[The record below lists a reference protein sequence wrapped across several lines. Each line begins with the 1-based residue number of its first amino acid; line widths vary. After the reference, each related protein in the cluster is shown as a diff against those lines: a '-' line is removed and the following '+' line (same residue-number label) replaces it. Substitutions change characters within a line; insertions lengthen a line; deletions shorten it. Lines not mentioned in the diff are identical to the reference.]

1 MAIEGAEQKI
11 RVFLNDGRQVLGTVF
26 IKGYRTRLSNLIN
39 NSQPFL
45 NITNVKVS
53 GHDGIVSYP
62 FLCLNKQTIHSVVEE
77 STARS
82 PQARMMASR
91 QAIAKMREVDGGI
104 RNGKHL

>member
-1 MAIEGAEQKI
+1 MAIEGTQQKI
-11 RVFLNDGRQVLGTVF
+11 RVFLNDGTQVLGTVF
-26 IKGYRTRLSNLIN
+26 IKGYRARLSNLIN

-45 NITNVKVS
+45 NITNAKVS
-53 GHDGIVSYP
+53 RRDGMVSYP

-91 QAIAKMREVDGGI
+91 QAIAKMQEVDGGV
-104 RNGKHL
+104 RHGKYL